1 MMNTTNSL
9 IHKICISGLK
19 DFLFFTL
26 ALSFVYQMNNPGDIE
41 TMTHFLLYSASS
53 CHSFSNLFF
62 HATTWIFL
70 PKEWA
75 INIACCLEAF
85 IFSTHLSLE
94 NLSVVF
100 LRLVC
105 SVGLILQLD
114 LRALFSTTT
123 IFFPLCGLKKTTFCV
138 VCYKQWSRKM
148 TAIKLDRISSF
159 LPKNS
164 CTSFQ
169 HYSNIFSDLHWP
181 SAMFYC
187 FQGHTLMEQA
197 EYMRMECVYLF
208 IATLVYR
215 KISFD
220 GKKSNGTFL
229 GVSCQY
235 SGIFC
240 KIKNSF

>member
-1 MMNTTNSL
+1 MP
-9 IHKICISGLK
+9 
-19 DFLFFTL
+19 FF
-26 ALSFVYQMNNPGDIE
+26 FEP
-41 TMTHFLLYSASS
+41 FFS
-53 CHSFSNLFF
+53 CHDMDFSAERMSNKYCLLFGSIYFF
-62 HATTWIFL
+62 HTFVIRKSQCSIFTTRVLCGTNTAAWFT
-70 PKEWA
+70 
-75 INIACCLEAF
+75 
-85 IFSTHLSLE
+85 STFF
-94 NLSVVF
+94 NYYY
-100 LRLVC
+100 
-105 SVGLILQLD
+105 
-114 LRALFSTTT
+114 LFS
-123 IFFPLCGLKKTTFCV
+123 PCGLKKTTFCV